1 MEKHQVTTDLW
12 FATYLATK
20 GIRASNYEVQGRST
34 KLKLYFDMFDAE
46 WKAHRVE
53 FANSDISRFRTEM
66 TRLKD
71 LAY

>member
-12 FATYLATK
+12 FSTYLVTK
-20 GIRASNYEVQGRST
+20 GVHPANYEVQGKST
-34 KLKLYFDMFDAE
+34 KLKLYFDMADAE
-46 WKAHRVE
+46 WRAHRVA
-53 FANSDISRFRTEM
+53 FSNSDISRFRTEM